1 MQLFTPLQYLKIDI
15 ANSFGLDKENW
26 DTRLDWFHEN
36 EHNLENLMT
45 EADEPSMFYAGV
57 QAYKKV
63 LKGLPI
69 GYPISLDATSSG
81 MQLLAC
87 VTGCLKSAQM
97 CNVVD
102 VGNRKDSYTDIYHIM
117 QEKGRIEGGIDRSG
131 VKQAIMTAL
140 YSSKAIPIQIFGED
154 NVKLFYQTM
163 SEEVPGAWALNEAF
177 LNMWNPNI
185 DTYRWVMPDNFNVQ
199 IKVIDSVKESFDFL
213 GKERVIFRKVHQP
226 TKEGRSLGA
235 NTIHSIDGMVVRE
248 LVGRC
253 NYNKERIESI
263 KAMLENSPF
272 KTLDVYDEDTH
283 MVNTLW
289 DLYRSSK
296 FLSVRIL
303 DHINHR
309 TIKLVDPTIILNL
322 INSLPSKPFQ
332 VLTIHDCFR
341 VLPLYGNDLRIQINE
356 IYACIV
362 ESEILSFLVS
372 QLLGKYTP
380 VVKGELTGDM
390 VREANYILS

>member
-26 DTRLDWFHEN
+26 DTRLAWFDEN
-36 EHNLENLMT
+36 ENNLDKLMV
-45 EADEPSMFYAGV
+45 EADEPAMFYAGV

-87 VTGCLKSAQM
+87 VTGCLKSAEM

-102 VGNRKDSYTDIYHIM
+102 VGSRRDSYTDIYHIM

-140 YSSKAIPIQIFGED
+140 YSSKAIPIQIFGEE
-154 NVKLFYQTM
+154 NVKQFYQTM

-185 DTYRWVMPDNFNVQ
+185 DTYKWIMPDNFHVQ

-253 NYNKERIESI
+253 NYNRDRIESI
-263 KAMLENSPF
+263 KAMLENRPY

-289 DLYRSSK
+289 GLY
-296 FLSVRIL
+296 
-303 DHINHR
+303 
-309 TIKLVDPTIILNL
+309 
-322 INSLPSKPFQ
+322 
-332 VLTIHDCFR
+332 
-341 VLPLYGNDLRIQINE
+341 
-356 IYACIV
+356 
-362 ESEILSFLVS
+362 
-372 QLLGKYTP
+372 
-380 VVKGELTGDM
+380 
-390 VREANYILS
+390 